1 MGTKT
6 MIALFILDY
15 HHVLLVSLIV
25 STVVEALEVTGGN
38 MTVALGETAVLP
50 CKLTGTSEPITQIS
64 WQRVTRGRP
73 QKENFLTIIPKDG
86 LKPVN
91 GHVGRFTFIGSISSN
106 DGSLQLASVEL
117 MDEGI
122 YTCIFTLFP
131 SGNHGADILLNLL
144 VPPISSLK
152 GNLLALGSEEVDL
165 VTCTAAGSRPP
176 AQVRWL
182 TGTLAGK
189 VRITNSSTEHPNGT
203 TTTVSSLFGVPTR
216 EMNQHVV
223 RCVVT
228 NAALSKEET
237 LAFTIQVYFSPL
249 EVSIRQQAKD
259 SFECVTE
266 ANPRASFTWNR
277 SDNSWPQS
285 ARADAAT
292 LRFVSMASDLN
303 GLYQCEASNSYG
315 TKRGHLYVH
324 VTSGGCTACWIVLCL
339 LLLALSAGTAAVM
352 FLYKSGKFPRTGEGT
367 SRNRMSDTTPNTAQ
381 GVEEEEEERDRLQ
394 TEGPV

>member
-1 MGTKT
+1 MS
-6 MIALFILDY
+6 ALFLRDY
-15 HHVLLVSLIV
+15 HHVFLVSLIV

-38 MTVALGETAVLP
+38 TTVVVGETAVLP

-64 WQRVTRGRP
+64 WQRVTKGKP
-73 QKENFLTIIPKDG
+73 QKENFLTIVPKDG

-91 GHVGRFTFIGSISSN
+91 GHEGRFTFIGNFSSSN
-106 DGSLQLASVEL
+106 GSLQLASVEL

-122 YTCIFTLFP
+122 YTCIFSLFP
-131 SGNHGADILLNLL
+131 SGNHKADILLNLL

-152 GNLLALGSEEVDL
+152 DNHPALGSEEVGL

-223 RCVVT
+223 HCVIT
-228 NAALSKEET
+228 SAALSKEVT
-237 LAFTIQVYFSPL
+237 LPFTIQVYFSPM
-249 EVSIRQQAKD
+249 EVSVRQQAKD

-266 ANPRASFTWNR
+266 ANPRADFTWNR

-285 ARADAAT
+285 ARAEAAT

-303 GLYQCEASNSYG
+303 GLYLCEASNSYG

-324 VTSGGCTACWIVLCL
+324 VTSGGCTACWILFCL

-352 FLYKSGKFPRTGEGT
+352 CLYKSGKFPRTGEGT
-367 SRNRMSDTTPNTAQ
+367 SGNRMSGTTRNMAQ
-381 GVEEEEEERDRLQ
+381 GEEEQEEEEDDTLQ
-394 TEGPV
+394 TERPV

>member
-1 MGTKT
+1 MKT
-6 MIALFILDY
+6 SQRHGDKR
-15 HHVLLVSLIV
+15 
-25 STVVEALEVTGGN
+25 ALEVTGGN

-266 ANPRASFTWNR
+266 ANPRASFTWNSSR
-277 SDNSWPQS
+277 VLRTCASQLSV
-285 ARADAAT
+285 T
-292 LRFVSMASDLN
+292 L
-303 GLYQCEASNSYG
+303 
-315 TKRGHLYVH
+315 GHLFNLSLSLQRVPVLWKMSCVVPVPEKKSPSGPNDYRPV
-324 VTSGGCTACWIVLCL
+324 VLTSLMMKVLERLVQGTVLSPFLFTLYTSDFQYNSSSCHLQKFSDDSAVVGCMKDGREEEYRAVVDNFVEWSGRNHL
-339 LLLALSAGTAAVM
+339 LLNAA
-352 FLYKSGKFPRTGEGT
+352 KT
-367 SRNRMSDTTPNTAQ
+367 N
-381 GVEEEEEERDRLQ
+381 
-394 TEGPV
+394 